1 MSPSARGG
9 FAPLLAP
16 DLRRVYLETGK
27 ERPLE
32 YPLLFN
38 IDSMEWN
45 PVKDQQIAGLG
56 TMPAKPE
63 GVQFSLDEP
72 VVGSSIEYTAA
83 PFGLAFEVTWE
94 MWRDDLYAVMREM
107 AAELARSAR
116 NRQEVEAW
124 SIINNGFDNA
134 FPGFDALSL
143 FHIAHTGIREGN
155 QANRPTPDIQL
166 SITGIQ
172 NMVTRFENMVDGR
185 GLPRLMAP
193 VLIGISPNNKFV
205 AREILGSSGKPYTA
219 DNEINALIEEDLSWM
234 VIHYLT
240 TTTTWFGAAAKG
252 IHDLNFLWRDRPLFD
267 AFDDPWTK
275 NAVFTSYQRFAKGF
289 GSYRG
294 LDGSTG

>member
-38 IDSMEWN
+38 IDNMEWN

-72 VVGSSIEYTAA
+72 VVGSSKEYTAS

-134 FPGFDALSL
+134 FAGFDALSL

-166 SITGIQ
+166 SITAAIISGI
-172 NMVTRFENMVDGR
+172 
-185 GLPRLMAP
+185 PSSS
-193 VLIGISPNNKFV
+193 IS
-205 AREILGSSGKPYTA
+205 
-219 DNEINALIEEDLSWM
+219 
-234 VIHYLT
+234 
-240 TTTTWFGAAAKG
+240 
-252 IHDLNFLWRDRPLFD
+252 
-267 AFDDPWTK
+267 
-275 NAVFTSYQRFAKGF
+275 
-289 GSYRG
+289 
-294 LDGSTG
+294 